1 MCLVYT
7 RVRYLLRGSGV
18 GGGAPLAASSEHSDL
33 KPKKHSDLKPKNFQ
47 IHSDAVMLV
56 CPWLGLAVMCVLRH
70 G

>member
-1 MCLVYT
+1 V
-7 RVRYLLRGSGV
+7 LLKTWCRGDARTAK